1 MSSSLPEGF
10 SLRPPTLD
18 DAEAASAVI
27 EADERRLRGEA
38 QWDVGDLR
46 DWWSQLDIER
56 NAWLVET
63 DGRVVAVGSLMQ
75 RGDKLDGW
83 MTVDPD
89 FTGRGISTVL
99 VGLAEAR
106 ARDLRG
112 PAIKLGTF
120 AENAAGRALLDGLGY
135 RDVRHYFEMRVELDG
150 PPPRSEWPPGLRA
163 VPFELADA
171 RTLHAA
177 INDAFAK
184 EWNFHQRSFEE
195 FQTLRL
201 EAPDFDPTLWFVVK
215 DAGEIAAFI
224 LCWAK
229 RFGGPHVGLVG
240 VREPWRRRGLG
251 LALLHHAFGEFHRRG
266 ERRVGLGV
274 DAENATGAT
283 LLYER
288 AGMHV
293 HSEEVVYEKELS

>member
-10 SLRPPTLD
+10 SVRPPTLND
-18 DAEAASAVI
+18 TEAASAVI
-27 EADERRLRGEA
+27 EADERRLRGEV

-46 DWWSQLDIER
+46 DWWSQVDIER
-56 NAWLVET
+56 DAWLVET
-63 DGRVVAVGSLMQ
+63 DGRVVGVGSLMR

-106 ARDLRG
+106 ARDLGG
-112 PAIKLGTF
+112 PTIKLGTF
-120 AENAAGRALLDGLGY
+120 AENAAGRSLLEGLGY
-135 RDVRHYFEMRVELDG
+135 RDVRHYYEMRIELDG
-150 PPPRSEWPPGLRA
+150 PPPDAAWHPGLRA
-163 VPFELADA
+163 IPFELADA
-171 RTLHAA
+171 RKLHAA
-177 INDAFAK
+177 INDAFAN
-184 EWNFHQRSFEE
+184 EWNFHRRAFEE
-195 FQTLRL
+195 FQRLRL

-251 LALLHHAFGEFHRRG
+251 LALLRHAFGEFHRRG

-293 HSEEVVYEKELS
+293 HFEEVVYEKELS